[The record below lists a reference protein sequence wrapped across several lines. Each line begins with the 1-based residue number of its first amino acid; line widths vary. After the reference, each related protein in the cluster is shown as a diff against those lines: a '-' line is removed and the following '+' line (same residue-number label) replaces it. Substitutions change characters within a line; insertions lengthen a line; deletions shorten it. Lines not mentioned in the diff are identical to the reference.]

1 MIPSVVLNF
10 LELPY
15 STKHRGSLTFA
26 GDFSKMVYVAACS
39 QRCCECRVKEMKKQT
54 ISIKLL
60 FFAVLELAIKRFEA
74 AKIDPQLL
82 LAILPPAMAYQ
93 LRSEGVC
100 KLMDLFRANSPLTNA
115 LNWYEFG
122 LLTKMVNKF
131 GDPDLELELRFYI
144 LILKLYLQ
152 SRRITEEQKVTTTSV
167 SNSDLKKASKVRVL
181 VDPEWDEGLVKFES
195 KERSFLASLLGTTWN
210 RLSFTEDAK

>member
-1 MIPSVVLNF
+1 
-10 LELPY
+10 
-15 STKHRGSLTFA
+15 
-26 GDFSKMVYVAACS
+26 
-39 QRCCECRVKEMKKQT
+39 MKKQT
-54 ISIKLL
+54 ISIKLH
-60 FFAVLELAIKRFEA
+60 FFTVLELAIKRFEA
-74 AKIDPQLL
+74 ANIDPQLL
-82 LAILPPAMAYQ
+82 LAVLPPAMAYQ

-100 KLMDLFRANSPLTNA
+100 KLVDLFRANSPLTNA

-210 RLSFTEDAK
+210 RLSFTEGAK